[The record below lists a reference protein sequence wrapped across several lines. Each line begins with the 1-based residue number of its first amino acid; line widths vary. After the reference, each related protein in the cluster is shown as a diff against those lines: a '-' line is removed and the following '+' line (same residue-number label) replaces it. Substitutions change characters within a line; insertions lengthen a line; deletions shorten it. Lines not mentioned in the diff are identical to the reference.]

1 VSRRRAEVFRYI
13 DIDVDAARGDLV
25 CRYALD
31 DLGFEERIS
40 VGAPTHDA
48 GAALHEAARIV
59 HLLAGVSY
67 YKAGA
72 PATIDLG
79 DVGLRPGERALM
91 HDYYLHGLGEFAY
104 RNAIELDV
112 TIVGGREICDANP
125 YEPIAGCPLVPFGGG
140 KDSLVTVES
149 IRRTTESPSLFIVN
163 HRGSRFETIEGAAA
177 ATGLPIVRAER
188 QLDPKVLR
196 SDELGYLNGHV
207 PVTGIISSIAVL
219 AAVAHGHDAV
229 VMSNERSA
237 SSGNVDVD
245 GRIVNHQWSKGIDF
259 ENGFRRLLASSFVNP
274 PEYFSL
280 LRPWTELAIARAFAG
295 LPEYH
300 LVFHSCNR
308 AMHAER
314 ERRLST
320 WCGRCDKCCFV
331 DLILSPFLS
340 ADELGGVFQGREPLT
355 SPDLLEQFRTLLGLT
370 DDFKPFE
377 CVGEVDECRTAA
389 VLASDR
395 RDRRGSVVLGAL
407 VDELGDNG
415 AAAARRA
422 EAELLS
428 PAPPSN
434 VPAPHATSRLLG

>member
-1 VSRRRAEVFRYI
+1 VSRRRAEVFRYL
-13 DIDVDAARGDLV
+13 DFDLDEARGELV

-31 DLGFEERIS
+31 DAGFEERIS
-40 VGAPTHDA
+40 VGTPSHDA

-59 HLLAGVSY
+59 HLVAGVSY

-79 DVGLRPGERALM
+79 DVGLRRDERELL
-91 HDYYLHGLGEFAY
+91 HDYYVHGLGEFAY

-112 TIVGGREICDANP
+112 AIVGGGELCEPTP
-125 YEPIAGCPLVPFGGG
+125 YDSTKGRPLVPFGGG

-163 HRGSRFETIEGAAA
+163 HRGSRFATIEGAAA
-177 ATGLPIVRAER
+177 VTGLPIVRAER
-188 QLDPKVLR
+188 QLDAKVLR

-219 AAVAHGHDAV
+219 AAVAHGHDSV

-237 SSGNVDVD
+237 SSGNVVVD
-245 GRIVNHQWSKGIDF
+245 GRIVNHQWSKGVDF
-259 ENGFRRLLASSFVNP
+259 ENGFRRLLASSFVKP

-280 LRPWTELAIARAFAG
+280 LRPWTELAIAKAFAA

-300 LVFHSCNR
+300 PVFHSCNR
-308 AMHAER
+308 AMHAES

-340 ADELGGVFQGREPLT
+340 AQELERVFQDREPLA
-355 SPDLLEQFRTLLGLT
+355 SPDLLEQFRTLLGLS

-395 RDRRGSVVLGAL
+395 SDRSHNVVLRAL
-407 VDELGDNG
+407 VDELGDDG

-434 VPAPHATSRLLG
+434 VPPPHAISRLLG